1 MSRRCEKRIWA
12 RSHGEIQYSEQRLVT
27 LDPTSDLPVRRT
39 GDAVEIAGDYQH
51 RARSKG
57 FVVQR
62 FWHAEKERMIREFSA
77 PQRGERVLDV
87 GCGSGV
93 ITDVLA
99 SSGASTTG
107 VDGNLR
113 AIDYARRTFV
123 RDGLDFRCALVED
136 LGEAPGSVDRIY
148 CLEVIEH
155 LYEPQVHELFR
166 QMHALVK
173 VGGTLTLTT
182 PNFRGLWPAVELV
195 LDTLRLVPHL
205 AGDQHV
211 SKFNRRSLRSALER
225 AGWKVERLVTFSTFA
240 PFLSVFGWKP
250 ALWVAERETS
260 WSLPFGNVLFTIAKK
275 E

>member
-1 MSRRCEKRIWA
+1 MTPDSA
-12 RSHGEIQYSEQRLVT
+12 SGM
-27 LDPTSDLPVRRT
+27 PARRT

-51 RARSKG
+51 RARAKG

-62 FWHAEKERMIREFSA
+62 FWHAEKERMIRRFSA
-77 PQRGERVLDV
+77 PRRGERVLDV

-93 ITDVLA
+93 IADVLA
-99 SSGASTTG
+99 SSGARTTG
-107 VDGNLR
+107 VDGNPR

-123 RDGLDFRCALVED
+123 REGLDFRCALVED
-136 LGEAPGSVDRIY
+136 LGEAQGSVDRIY

-155 LYEPQVHELFR
+155 LFEPQVHELLR
-166 QMHALVK
+166 QMNALAK
-173 VGGTLTLTT
+173 VGGSLTITT
-182 PNFRGLWPAVELV
+182 PNFRGLWPAVELA

-211 SKFNRRSLRSALER
+211 SKFNRSSLRTALER

-240 PFLSVFGWKP
+240 PFVSVLGWKP
-250 ALWVAERETS
+250 ALWVAEHETS
-260 WSLPFGNVLFTIAKK
+260 WSLPFGNVLFAVAKK